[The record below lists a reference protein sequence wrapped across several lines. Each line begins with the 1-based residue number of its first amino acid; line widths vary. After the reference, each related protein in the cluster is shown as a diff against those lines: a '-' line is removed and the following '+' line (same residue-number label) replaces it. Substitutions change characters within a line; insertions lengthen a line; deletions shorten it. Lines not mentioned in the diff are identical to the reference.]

1 MTKQA
6 EHTGG
11 EPGQGAEPPTRGL
24 RRLRT
29 TFSGGLGRDFS
40 LLWVGWTI
48 SSAGNG
54 LTVTALPLLAA
65 DITSD
70 PTRLSLVGFADRL
83 PWLVLA
89 LMGGAFSDRWD
100 RRRVLWVSDAIRCC
114 ILAVLFAT
122 VLAGWVSIPLLMA
135 VAFSITAIETV
146 YDSSRQSILPMVVS
160 RDRDALERA
169 NSRLM
174 SANTA
179 ALKFLG
185 PAGGGVLYS
194 LGRAVPALTD
204 SVSFG
209 LSAVCSFLMR
219 GDYHG
224 TQADRKTATTGAGH
238 RPSMRGE
245 IVEGICWLAR
255 HRVLRVFTV
264 VAGLKNMC
272 TAGQLAMLVLYA
284 RQILG
289 ISNVGYGLL
298 LSSVAVGSVT
308 AGLTCRKFT
317 HRLGPAHASL
327 GGSVAGAL
335 GFTILGFTDDIAL
348 VALGLG
354 ITGYTSMTWNV
365 TTVSLRQAMV
375 PKHLTGRISGVNRL
389 VTFGLM
395 PVGILASGVIA
406 SHLGLSAVYS
416 IGGLFGAG
424 VALIGL
430 LTLSNSAV
438 EKALH
443 AAEEQ

>member
-1 MTKQA
+1 
-6 EHTGG
+6 
-11 EPGQGAEPPTRGL
+11 
-24 RRLRT
+24 
-29 TFSGGLGRDFS
+29 
-40 LLWVGWTI
+40 
-48 SSAGNG
+48 
-54 LTVTALPLLAA
+54 
-65 DITSD
+65 
-70 PTRLSLVGFADRL
+70 
-83 PWLVLA
+83 
-89 LMGGAFSDRWD
+89 
-100 RRRVLWVSDAIRCC
+100 
-114 ILAVLFAT
+114 
-122 VLAGWVSIPLLMA
+122 
-135 VAFSITAIETV
+135 
-146 YDSSRQSILPMVVS
+146 
-160 RDRDALERA
+160 
-169 NSRLM
+169 
-174 SANTA
+174 
-179 ALKFLG
+179 
-185 PAGGGVLYS
+185 
-194 LGRAVPALTD
+194 
-204 SVSFG
+204 
-209 LSAVCSFLMR
+209 
-219 GDYHG
+219 
-224 TQADRKTATTGAGH
+224 
-238 RPSMRGE
+238 
-245 IVEGICWLAR
+245 
-255 HRVLRVFTV
+255 
-264 VAGLKNMC
+264 
-272 TAGQLAMLVLYA
+272 MLVLYA